1 MTLRQDLV
9 IRTMVDLAD
18 NLVDDFDVVDLL
30 TLLVDRC
37 VEALDVTAAGILLQS
52 PEGDLRVMASSS
64 DALRS
69 LEAFELQADEGP
81 CLDCF
86 RTGAL
91 VIDPDLAT
99 DGRWPRFRAAARD
112 AGFGSAAAVPMRL
125 RGTTIGALNTFAAA
139 GPLGADDIAV
149 AQALA
154 DVATIAI
161 LQDRVAHEAQ
171 IVNEQLGSALN
182 SRITIE
188 QAKGV
193 LAEQGGTTV
202 EAAFHLLRRHARD
215 HGLRLVE
222 VAAAVVAGEADAT
235 SLARPDRRSP

>member
-1 MTLRQDLV
+1 MALRPDLV

-30 TLLVDRC
+30 TLLIDRC

-64 DALRS
+64 DALRA
-69 LEAFELQADEGP
+69 LEVFELQADEGP

-86 RTGAL
+86 RTGTL
-91 VIDPDLAT
+91 VVDPDLAAE
-99 DGRWPRFRAAARD
+99 GRWPRFRIAAREAWVRFGRGRAD
-112 AGFGSAAAVPMRL
+112 APAGNDDRRPEPSRSPVPGG
-125 RGTTIGALNTFAAA
+125 RGL
-139 GPLGADDIAV
+139 AV

-161 LQDRVAHEAQ
+161 LQHRAARRGPV
-171 IVNEQLGSALN
+171 VNEQLSSALN

-193 LAEQGGTTV
+193 VAEQLHIPV
-202 EAAFHLLRRHARD
+202 DAAFTTIRSYARD
-215 HGLRLVE
+215 TNQRLVD
-222 VAAAVVAGEADAT
+222 VARALVDGIVHGHQ
-235 SLARPDRRSP
+235 LG